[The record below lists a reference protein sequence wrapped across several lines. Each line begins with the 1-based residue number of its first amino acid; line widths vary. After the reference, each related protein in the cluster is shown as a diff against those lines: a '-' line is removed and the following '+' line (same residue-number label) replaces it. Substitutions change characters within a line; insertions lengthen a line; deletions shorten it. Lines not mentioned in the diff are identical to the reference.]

1 MPRKKKNSCNARK
14 VPLLFLECPL
24 DGAKHQYEAPLQ
36 SARNPK
42 HVPSVPMDQNTSGLQ
57 WVSPQFDTTLQLHFP
72 ARRKKSHQSG
82 NSSHHRSLLNR
93 SSMIT
98 AKKTSVCKFPALAF
112 KDTLTPPQTG
122 RQLGI
127 AASLRKNTD
136 QNGGLLKDMRGLGDL
151 QIETPQ
157 IDHPAGHSVSDKTPS
172 RTDGNN
178 RHPVGGKTPRTSS
191 RFPDFDSVFTPPQ
204 LRTPDA
210 DNHPHQDRVRG
221 SEAWRDVACVLA
233 PSPSD
238 TPPPCDT
245 LVQDTP
251 EQQYGVK
258 VTWRR
263 RMEVMKFLKDRGK
276 LSNREI
282 LVNNLQG

>member
-14 VPLLFLECPL
+14 VPLLFRECPL

-42 HVPSVPMDQNTSGLQ
+42 HVPSVPMDQNTFGLQ
-57 WVSPQFDTTLQLHFP
+57 WVSPQFDTTLELHFP
-72 ARRKKSHQSG
+72 AQRKKRHQSG

-93 SSMIT
+93 SSVIR

-112 KDTLTPPQTG
+112 KDTLTPPQSKK
-122 RQLGI
+122 RMGI
-127 AASLRKNTD
+127 AAPLRKNTD
-136 QNGGLLKDMRGLGDL
+136 QNGGLLKDMRGLEDL

-157 IDHPAGHSVSDKTPS
+157 IDHPAGHNISDKT
-172 RTDGNN
+172 DGKN
-178 RHPVGGKTPRTSS
+178 RYPVGGKTPRTSS
-191 RFPDFDSVFTPPQ
+191 RFPDFDNVFTPPE

-210 DNHPHQDRVRG
+210 DNHPHHDGVRG
-221 SEAWRDVACVLA
+221 SEAWRDVALLLA
-233 PSPSD
+233 PTPSD
-238 TPPPCDT
+238 TPPPSDT